1 MNDPLDALEQHIE
14 DALAGFERG
23 EGNGWDEV
31 ESLLTGGYARLL
43 AVETLCIRIDQQL
56 DAGNGNGNGSAA
68 QASREL
74 DELDAFH
81 RTLVADADRM
91 RQQLGRFKSR
101 AVEARRRN
109 AASAA

>member
-43 AVETLCIRIDQQL
+43 AVETLCIRIDQQV
-56 DAGNGNGNGSAA
+56 DAGNGNGSAA
-68 QASREL
+68 PTTEEL
-74 DELDAFH
+74 EELGEFH
-81 RTLVADADRM
+81 RSLVADAARL
-91 RQQLGRFKSR
+91 RLQLGRFKSR
-101 AVEARRRN
+101 AVDARRRH

>member
-1 MNDPLDALEQHIE
+1 VNDPLDALEQNIE

-43 AVETLCIRIDQQL
+43 AVETLCIRIDQQV
-56 DAGNGNGNGSAA
+56 DAGNGNGSAA
-68 QASREL
+68 PTTEELEEL
-74 DELDAFH
+74 DEFH
-81 RTLVADADRM
+81 RSLVADAARL

-101 AVEARRRN
+101 AVEARRRH